1 MANENEN
8 KAVDTAKAAA
18 EGAGSL
24 LKEFKEFIS
33 KGNVLDMAV
42 GVIVGGAFN
51 TIVQSL
57 VNDIIMPVIS
67 LATGKI
73 DFSNLFIS
81 LNGEKYAS
89 LAAAQEAGAS
99 VFAYGSFIQNILQFL
114 IVAFALFMVIKGI
127 NKLQKPAP
135 EAAPTTKICPFCKN
149 EVPLEATRCG
159 FCTSELK

>member
-1 MANENEN
+1 MGM
-8 KAVDTAKAAA
+8 V
-18 EGAGSL
+18 S
-24 LKEFKEFIS
+24 EFKEFIMR
-33 KGNVLDMAV
+33 GNVMDMAV

-99 VFAYGSFIQNILQFL
+99 GFAYGNFIQNILQFL
-114 IVAFALFMVIKGI
+114 RVAFALFAVIKGM
-127 NKLQKPAP
+127 NKLRRPAP
-135 EAAPTTKICPFCKN
+135 EAAPTTKICPFCKT
-149 EVPLEATRCG
+149 EVPIEATRCG
-159 FCTSELK
+159 HCTSELK

>member
-1 MANENEN
+1 M
-8 KAVDTAKAAA
+8 V
-18 EGAGSL
+18 S
-24 LKEFKEFIS
+24 EFKEFIMR
-33 KGNVLDMAV
+33 GNVMDMAV

-99 VFAYGSFIQNILQFL
+99 VFAYGNFIQNILQFL
-114 IVAFALFMVIKGI
+114 IVAFALFAVIKGM
-127 NKLQKPAP
+127 NKLRRPAP

-149 EVPLEATRCG
+149 EVPIEATRCG
-159 FCTSELK
+159 HCTSELK

>member
-1 MANENEN
+1 MGM
-8 KAVDTAKAAA
+8 V
-18 EGAGSL
+18 S
-24 LKEFKEFIS
+24 EFKEFIMR
-33 KGNVLDMAV
+33 GNVMDMAV